1 MQFLFG
7 LARRIFR
14 PKRGDTLM
22 ATIAIAAP
30 QMRVSKDGVKTVLR
44 AEGFAMLVA
53 ALIFYAR
60 LDFGWPLFAALFLL
74 PDLSFAFYRFGP
86 RAGAAA
92 YNAMHS
98 TMGPLGLGA
107 LGLLLVRPSLVAI
120 AAIWLAHVGFDRAL
134 GYGLKYGD
142 AFGHTHLGHI
152 GKSE

>member
-1 MQFLFG
+1 
-7 LARRIFR
+7 
-14 PKRGDTLM
+14 M

-44 AEGFAMLVA
+44 AEGLAMLVA
-53 ALIFYAR
+53 ALTFYTR
-60 LDFGWPLFAALFLL
+60 LDFGWLLFAALFLL

-92 YNAMHS
+92 YNTLHS

-107 LGLLLVRPSLVAI
+107 LGLLLARPSLVAI

-142 AFGHTHLGHI
+142 AFGHTHLGWI
-152 GKSE
+152 GKSEVANSEVANSE